1 MADNNYD
8 IKLTLSPDAKKEFLK
23 KLGGRIIKILY
34 LIEDE
39 NKGESM
45 AGTAESYIL
54 GQIFE
59 LNSANILFDN
69 TLTDVLIKLNSV
81 LHYREAE
88 FKQVRKQLLEAK
100 GIVDHLYKQI

>member
-8 IKLTLSPDAKKEFLK
+8 IKLTLSPGAKKEFLK
-23 KLGGRIIKILY
+23 KLSGRIIKILY

-39 NKGESM
+39 QKG
-45 AGTAESYIL
+45 ATPGTAESYIR

-81 LHYREAE
+81 LKYKEVE
-88 FKQVRKQLLEAK
+88 FAQVRKQLLEAK
-100 GIVDHLYKQI
+100 GIVDHLQKQIQ